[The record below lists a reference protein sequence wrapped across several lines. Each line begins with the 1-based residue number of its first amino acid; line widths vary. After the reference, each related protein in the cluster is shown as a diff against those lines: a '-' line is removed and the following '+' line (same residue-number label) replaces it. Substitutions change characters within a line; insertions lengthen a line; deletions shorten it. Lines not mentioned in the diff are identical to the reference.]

1 MCVTVYRNQ
10 YLDHKIALKD
20 FFSSSFSFKIIM
32 DVAKSTD
39 RPCMHFTVPHNGYVL
54 HNYRTTSQPGDG
66 HATYQ
71 SIIYLSTNH
80 LSSSTISQPAISL
93 SIIYHTSTQSYKDH
107 IQSDSIYMGC
117 PEQGSVQRQ
126 KVDQWFPRAGRR
138 NVEGM
143 GEWVLVGIES
153 LRGDKNVLK
162 LYFGDGYTILWL
174 YWNTLNCI
182 FSMGESYGM
191 WIIFQ

>member
-1 MCVTVYRNQ
+1 MCITVYRNQ

-93 SIIYHTSTQSYKDH
+93 SLSSIIQVLKVTKTTYSLIPFTWDVQNREVYRDRKWIS
-107 IQSDSIYMGC
+107 
-117 PEQGSVQRQ
+117 GSLGL
-126 KVDQWFPRAGRR
+126 AGEMWR
-138 NVEGM
+138 
-143 GEWVLVGIES
+143 EWVNE
-153 LRGDKNVLK
+153 
-162 LYFGDGYTILWL
+162 Y
-174 YWNTLNCI
+174 
-182 FSMGESYGM
+182 
-191 WIIFQ
+191 